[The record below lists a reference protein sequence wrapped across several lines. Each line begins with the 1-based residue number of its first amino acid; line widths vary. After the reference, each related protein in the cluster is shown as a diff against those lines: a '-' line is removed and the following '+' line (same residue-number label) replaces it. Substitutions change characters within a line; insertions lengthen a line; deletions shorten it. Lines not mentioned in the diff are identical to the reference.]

1 MEGINGN
8 LLSFVAGALALDELH
23 IKRAIMVWPACFADW
38 PLTGA
43 IAVAVSLAKERHH
56 RQ

>member
-1 MEGINGN
+1 MEGTNGN

-23 IKRAIMVWPACFADW
+23 IKRAIMVWPTGFADW

-43 IAVAVSLAKERHH
+43 IAVAVSLAKKRHH
-56 RQ
+56 R